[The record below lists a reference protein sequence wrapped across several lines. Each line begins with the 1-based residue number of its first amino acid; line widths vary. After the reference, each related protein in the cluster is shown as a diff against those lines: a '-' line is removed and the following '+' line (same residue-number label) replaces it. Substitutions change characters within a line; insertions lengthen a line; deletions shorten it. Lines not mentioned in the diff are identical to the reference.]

1 MTTAIAKHVISLSIS
16 LLFILALFLTARLF
30 PPIGITLV
38 IIFLLFGLVA
48 SAYMI
53 IKKNK
58 EDFQQ
63 GKLSKGMAIRNSL
76 LEITGILLA
85 MVLAGRIGRPLAEM
99 VTGPIGHEILRM
111 IAGLVTGLLAGA
123 VIGALVKGVS
133 NRMVR
138 N

>member
-53 IKKNK
+53 IKKNR
-58 EDFQQ
+58 EACQQ
-63 GKLSKGMAIRNSL
+63 GRLSMGMAFRNSL

-85 MVLAGRIGRPLAEM
+85 MVLAGRIARPLAEM

-123 VIGALVKGVS
+123 VTGAVVKGVS

>member
-1 MTTAIAKHVISLSIS
+1 MTTAFTKHVISLTIS

-30 PPIGITLV
+30 PPIGITLG
-38 IIFLLFGLVA
+38 IIVLLFGLVA

-53 IKKNK
+53 IKKNR
-58 EDFQQ
+58 EACLQ
-63 GKLSKGMAIRNSL
+63 GKILQSVAIRNTI

-85 MVLAGRIGRPLAEM
+85 MFLAGRIGRPLAEM
-99 VTGPIGHEILRM
+99 VTGQIGHEIIRM
-111 IAGLVTGLLAGA
+111 IAGLITGLLAGA
-123 VIGALVKGVS
+123 AIGILVKGAS